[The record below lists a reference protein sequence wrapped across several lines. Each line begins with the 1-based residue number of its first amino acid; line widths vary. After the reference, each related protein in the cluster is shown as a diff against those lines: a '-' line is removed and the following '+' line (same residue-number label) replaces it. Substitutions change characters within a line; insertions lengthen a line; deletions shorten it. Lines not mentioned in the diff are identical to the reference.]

1 MKLEISEKKKYESI
15 REYALRIM
23 NKNLLNMNLAPGMAL
38 SEQEIANELEIS
50 RTPVREAFIRLAH
63 DNLLDILPQKGT
75 YVAKIDLGQVA
86 ESIFLRE
93 TMEHAIMQAACKTF
107 SESSLQKLQ
116 SCLDLQEL
124 CVKRNDFPGFFEMD
138 GTFHGVIF
146 AACDKT
152 RIWQMIEQ
160 MSLNYN
166 RVRMLNLV
174 NGYYEM
180 PKLFGQHEDI
190 FTAIEQSDWEKGEKV
205 IGEHINKVLKDTED
219 LKEKYP
225 LYFKD

>member
-93 TMEHAIMQAACKTF
+93 TMEHAIMQAAC
-107 SESSLQKLQ
+107 
-116 SCLDLQEL
+116 
-124 CVKRNDFPGFFEMD
+124 
-138 GTFHGVIF
+138 
-146 AACDKT
+146 
-152 RIWQMIEQ
+152 
-160 MSLNYN
+160 
-166 RVRMLNLV
+166 
-174 NGYYEM
+174 
-180 PKLFGQHEDI
+180 
-190 FTAIEQSDWEKGEKV
+190 
-205 IGEHINKVLKDTED
+205 
-219 LKEKYP
+219 
-225 LYFKD
+225 